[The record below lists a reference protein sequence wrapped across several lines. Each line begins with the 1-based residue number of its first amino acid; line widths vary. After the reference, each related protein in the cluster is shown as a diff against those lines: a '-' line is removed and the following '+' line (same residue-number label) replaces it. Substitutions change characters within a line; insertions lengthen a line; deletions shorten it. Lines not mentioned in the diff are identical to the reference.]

1 MPAIAKLAR
10 TFLQCLAKVHYVPE
24 AVAVVVSEF
33 KLALARALALP
44 ESQLKHL
51 RIRAITG
58 LMSQILESQNVY
70 PRGAVNL
77 THFARLLVRKG
88 FISDLSRALHSLN
101 LNSNQLPVTVN
112 HVLKP
117 LEVLTKIVNVASS
130 QRKTTETADKGKP
143 SSAVMAGAGSHTAA
157 AVVGAAGT
165 QLGTAERTE
174 SGSGSGGGG
183 GQDASQ
189 PSHSAVQ
196 GSLATAAA
204 SISDSAQEAGQA
216 AGIVTSASSSSE
228 RVELDHSSEEAMLE
242 ATHESLIPLEE
253 EEPELPE
260 GDDEGGVSMT
270 DYLEEVVGLAHELGR
285 QHARDGAAEMGMA
298 AGMYVCL
305 CVCVA
310 FSDGAW
316 HAGICI
322 KKGV

>member
-24 AVAVVVSEF
+24 AVAVVVNEF
-33 KLALARALALP
+33 KLALSRALVLP

-112 HVLKP
+112 HILKP

-130 QRKTTETADKGKP
+130 QRKAETDKTKP
-143 SSAVMAGAGSHTAA
+143 SSAVTAGSQAA
-157 AVVGAAGT
+157 AAGT
-165 QLGTAERTE
+165 QLGTAERTA
-174 SGSGSGGGG
+174 SGGSGSG
-183 GQDASQ
+183 QDTSRLSQ
-189 PSHSAVQ
+189 SVQ
-196 GSLATAAA
+196 GSSATAAA
-204 SISDSAQEAGQA
+204 AAATSDPAHGVGQA
-216 AGIVTSASSSSE
+216 ASNATSSGRE
-228 RVELDHSSEEAMLE
+228 ELDHSSEEAMLE

-253 EEPELPE
+253 EEPDLPE
-260 GDDEGGVSMT
+260 RENGGVSMT

-298 AGMYVCL
+298 AGTV
-305 CVCVA
+305 CVC
-310 FSDGAW
+310 
-316 HAGICI
+316 GIL
-322 KKGV
+322 G